1 MQAAAEHAQRELA
14 RIPNAAKLETPPSWA
29 EQQKHVL
36 THPPLCSLVQQLR
49 MLSCKKR
56 PPGKEWTDASRRSSA
71 PCISFDFGYV
81 KSVPQD
87 ADPKE
92 IDAMIALSL

>member
-36 THPPLCSLVQQLR
+36 THPPILLGAAAAYAFVQ
-49 MLSCKKR
+49 
-56 PPGKEWTDASRRSSA
+56 EAT
-71 PCISFDFGYV
+71 
-81 KSVPQD
+81 
-87 ADPKE
+87 
-92 IDAMIALSL
+92 AMKGLD